1 MPQSQAGSPAG
12 GAGQGS
18 ALGINSPQSS
28 ISHFLQLPEVQVG
41 PGRHS
46 NSEPLVDYTKSIIM
60 TGDDYIKAMEEKAAR
75 KDLLEKEKE
84 LKKREA
90 ELTNGKRAEE
100 RVLKE
105 AAKLQRLADARAH
118 RAFAQKWSA
127 KAVA

>member
-1 MPQSQAGSPAG
+1 
-12 GAGQGS
+12 
-18 ALGINSPQSS
+18 LGINSPQSS
-28 ISHFLQLPEVQVG
+28 ISRFLQLPEVQVN

-90 ELTNGKRAEE
+90 ELTKGKRAEE

-105 AAKLQRLADARAH
+105 AAKLQRLADARA
-118 RAFAQKWSA
+118 RCAFAQK
-127 KAVA
+127 